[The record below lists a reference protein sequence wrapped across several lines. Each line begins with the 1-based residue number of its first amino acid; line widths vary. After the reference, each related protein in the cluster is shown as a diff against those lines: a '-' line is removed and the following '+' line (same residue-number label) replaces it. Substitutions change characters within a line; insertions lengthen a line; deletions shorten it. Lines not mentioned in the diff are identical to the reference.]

1 MAPEASRRLRETLPI
16 EEVPANGESV
26 AGANA
31 GRCMMSIE
39 EVRPGMLSVVYAVA
53 VTLAPVAG
61 SVTEPE
67 PMGANRRSA

>member
-1 MAPEASRRLRETLPI
+1 
-16 EEVPANGESV
+16 
-26 AGANA
+26 
-31 GRCMMSIE
+31 
-39 EVRPGMLSVVYAVA
+39 MLSVVYAVA